1 MVKIIMTKDQAKK
14 IIKTTLWVAIS
25 AALGFLISWVQG
37 NPEMFGIYAPII
49 NVVLVTLKQV
59 FTVDETSNK

>member
-1 MVKIIMTKDQAKK
+1 MTKDQAKK
-14 IIKTTLWVAIS
+14 IIKTTLWVEIS